1 LPRDFGVIAAVT
13 RLRRKRS
20 RNRDATAFADHGSC
34 SIFLQQKE
42 PVMKLRNLCLTA
54 VVAALS
60 LPALAAEP
68 VDQPEPFNTNQVA
81 APAAEPN
88 AAAGASAADE
98 RIGFPTL
105 DENEDGFI
113 SPDEAK
119 GTYLAPQFDGL
130 DTDHDGRLSPSEVD
144 AGSPK

>member
-1 LPRDFGVIAAVT
+1 
-13 RLRRKRS
+13 
-20 RNRDATAFADHGSC
+20 
-34 SIFLQQKE
+34 
-42 PVMKLRNLCLTA
+42 MKWKILCLTA
-54 VVAALS
+54 FVAQLP

-68 VDQPEPFNTNQVA
+68 VDQPEPFNAKQVA
-81 APAAEPN
+81 APAEQPN

-130 DTDHDGRLSPSEVD
+130 DTDHDRRLSPSEVD